1 MENVQEIRVFNFTK
15 ENAHGVKLHLGETY
29 TVKHDQCNN
38 EDVKFIDSA
47 PSCYRWMITSKDSPL
62 PIRNGKWF
70 QGFATQHMIKWFT
83 DHGYV
88 LQSIVDHRG
97 NILYQASREEK
108 SKTEAEIRF
117 IENGF
122 YKLAK
127 SGYKL
132 VAVAMYRSLYDC
144 DLIHAR
150 EIINDIVERFDRE
163 V

>member
-15 ENAHGVKLHLGETY
+15 ENADGVKLHLGETY

-38 EDVKFIDSA
+38 EDAKFIDSA
-47 PSCYRWMITSKDSPL
+47 PFCYRWMITSKNSPL

-70 QGFATQHMIKWFT
+70 QGFAAQQMIKWFT

-122 YKLAK
+122 YKLVK
-127 SGYKL
+127 TGNKL
-132 VAVAMYRSLYDC
+132 SAVNMYRSLYGG
-144 DLIHAR
+144 DLDHAR
-150 EIINDIVERFDRE
+150 DMIDDIVRQKEE
-163 V
+163 A